1 MGIKNMPENLQDS
14 EKSTTFALANK
25 KYRGVEQLV
34 ARQAHNLEV
43 ACSSP
48 ASATNKSKFFKEFR
62 LFYFHNIVFT
72 NYYDGMNKK
81 GIKKDTP
88 EQYLCSR
95 NVIYINVIHE
105 YGIESNQ

>member
-1 MGIKNMPENLQDS
+1 MYVKYFAIS
-14 EKSTTFALANK
+14 EKSSTFASQLRNEPLVDAIE
-25 KYRGVEQLV
+25 YRGVEQLV

-72 NYYDGMNKK
+72 PTAGQRIIQFTEMASYPFLLVLSVVGLLFVRM
-81 GIKKDTP
+81 GF
-88 EQYLCSR
+88 
-95 NVIYINVIHE
+95 
-105 YGIESNQ
+105 